1 MKFLKLLTELSG
13 FSETLFS
20 LVLVFV
26 VIIVV
31 VIRKSNCS
39 TLLSSVLVYA
49 CAPSITMK
57 GIFLLRLSN
66 MFWFSCYTTTL
77 QERAG
82 HVSIKHGW
90 RLSRFLTD
98 FSAVFSGN

>member
-20 LVLVFV
+20 LVLVFI

-49 CAPSITMK
+49 CAPSTTMK
-57 GIFLLRLSN
+57 GIFLLSQT
-66 MFWFSCYTTTL
+66 C
-77 QERAG
+77 
-82 HVSIKHGW
+82 
-90 RLSRFLTD
+90 
-98 FSAVFSGN
+98 SGLAAIRPRYRKEQGMSV